1 MQNKTNFKRFHPY
14 SPEYHNVIQIGR
26 GNSRRL
32 NLDEDLYHYHLRSNH
47 NIYSGKQGL
56 EQGEATFN
64 DLLIFPSLKAIAKA
78 IVEYDDNSEADFKVG
93 KVPLKQ

>member
-1 MQNKTNFKRFHPY
+1 MKNISND
-14 SPEYHNVIQIGR
+14 
-26 GNSRRL
+26 
-32 NLDEDLYHYHLRSNH
+32 DEEVVFDFLENIARVCH

-78 IVEYDDNSEADFKVG
+78 IVEYDDNSEAGFKVG